1 MLQGA
6 EAFRRRVS
14 RNTVSSAGFSVC
26 DSYNRSLANALT
38 LGVNCSECLK
48 WHIGKLPFLLERFIP
63 CLVFSLGNILGYLK
77 LAWLRNRAV
86 IKAAVLLL
94 HPGTSSS
101 CHAGT
106 LLAVVAPLQFV
117 LIPGIVLAQL
127 FAGQRSEWDQPEA
140 KKGVGEESLGSCFLP
155 LPQEQ
160 FADWLWRGMLAQHV
174 GGPCGCRSD

>member
-1 MLQGA
+1 MFEMA
-6 EAFRRRVS
+6 YREA
-14 RNTVSSAGFSVC
+14 
-26 DSYNRSLANALT
+26 SL
-38 LGVNCSECLK
+38 
-48 WHIGKLPFLLERFIP
+48 IP

-127 FAGQRSEWDQPEA
+127 FAGPRSEWDQPEA